1 MRINLSG
8 VLAAALLL
16 FANHHGQAQTPS
28 SDLTLRITVVAP
40 TAAAPATLDAPTP
53 PALAPER
60 TAAAVPEPSTF
71 MLVGLGAA
79 ALMLC
84 CRRARRRRNIP

>member
-1 MRINLSG
+1 MRIYLSG

-16 FANHHGQAQTPS
+16 LADHPGQAQTPP
-28 SDLTLRITVVAP
+28 SDLTLRITFVAP
-40 TAAAPATLDAPTP
+40 AAAAPAKFDTPTPP

-71 MLVGLGAA
+71 MLVGLGVAI
-79 ALMLC
+79 LMGS
-84 CRRARRRRNIP
+84 RRALHRRDIP

>member
-16 FANHHGQAQTPS
+16 FANHPGQAQTPPS
-28 SDLTLRITVVAP
+28 GLTLRITFVAP
-40 TAAAPATLDAPTP
+40 TAAAPATLNAPQ
-53 PALAPER
+53 ALAPER

>member
-1 MRINLSG
+1 MRISLSG

-16 FANHHGQAQTPS
+16 LANHPGQAQTPP

-40 TAAAPATLDAPTP
+40 AAAAPATLDAP

-79 ALMLC
+79 LMLC
-84 CRRARRRRNIP
+84 RRRALHRRDIP

>member
-1 MRINLSG
+1 MRISLSG

-16 FANHHGQAQTPS
+16 LANHPGQAQTPPS
-28 SDLTLRITVVAP
+28 GLTLRITVVAP
-40 TAAAPATLDAPTP
+40 TAVAPATLNAPTP

-79 ALMLC
+79 LMLC
-84 CRRARRRRNIP
+84 RRRALHRRDIP

>member
-1 MRINLSG
+1 MRIDLSG

-16 FANHHGQAQTPS
+16 LANHHGQAQTPP
-28 SDLTLRITVVAP
+28 SDLTLRITFVAP
-40 TAAAPATLDAPTP
+40 TAAAPAALDAPP
-53 PALAPER
+53 
-60 TAAAVPEPSTF
+60 AAAVPEPSTF

-84 CRRARRRRNIP
+84 CRRALHRRDIP

>member
-16 FANHHGQAQTPS
+16 FANHPGQAQTPS
-28 SDLTLRITVVAP
+28 SDLTLRITFVAP
-40 TAAAPATLDAPTP
+40 TAAAPATLDAPP
-53 PALAPER
+53 
-60 TAAAVPEPSTF
+60 AAAVPEPSTF

-84 CRRARRRRNIP
+84 RRRALHRRDIP

>member
-28 SDLTLRITVVAP
+28 SGLTLRITVVAP
-40 TAAAPATLDAPTP
+40 AAAAPTTLDAP

-84 CRRARRRRNIP
+84 CRRAFHRRDIP